1 MPNLSEPAV
10 DVRDL
15 RMRYG
20 SREVLRGIDLRIE
33 PGTILGL
40 LGPNGAGKTTTIEI
54 LEGFRRRS
62 SGSVR
67 VLGQDPER
75 GGEDWRARL
84 GIVLQDWRDHRRW
97 RVRELLEHLGRYYR
111 PYSSPSRMRPLSTDL
126 ILDQLGLLPLA
137 STNIAKLS
145 GGQRRRLDV
154 AIGLVGNPELLFLD
168 EPTVGFDPEARYE
181 FHQVIRDI
189 SQTTNTAIILTTH
202 DLAEAESL
210 ATRIAILNYGRIVV
224 DDTPVLLK
232 SRLTSQAIISHHW
245 RGRDHRDEIPLR
257 DVEHVVRGLLVERPD
272 LSQLEVTRPTLETAY
287 LNLVNGQ
294 DPGPAAARLGSI
306 PLEESTP

>member
-1 MPNLSEPAV
+1 MPNTSEPAV

-15 RMRYG
+15 WMRYCPH
-20 SREVLRGIDLRIE
+20 EVLRGIDLRID

-67 VLGQDPER
+67 VLGRDPER

-111 PYSSPSRMRPLSTDL
+111 PYSGPQRMRPLPTDL
-126 ILDQLGLLPLA
+126 VLDQLGLLPLA

-181 FHQVIRDI
+181 FHQVIQNI
-189 SQTTNTAIILTTH
+189 SQTTDTAIILTTH

-210 ATRIAILNYGRIVV
+210 ATRIAILNNGRIVI
-224 DDTPVLLK
+224 DDTPAPLK
-232 SRLTSQAIISHHW
+232 SRLTSQAVISYHW
-245 RGRDHRDEIPLR
+245 QGHDHRVEVPL
-257 DVEHVVRGLLVERPD
+257 DSVEHVVRGLLVDRPD

-287 LNLVNGQ
+287 LNLVSGQ
-294 DPGPAAARLGSI
+294 DPNPAPARLMSTPMG
-306 PLEESTP
+306 ESTP

>member
-1 MPNLSEPAV
+1 MHHAAQPAV
-10 DVRDL
+10 EVDDL

-20 SREVLRGIDLRIE
+20 TREVLRGVDLHIE
-33 PGTILGL
+33 PGTVMGL

-75 GGEDWRARL
+75 GDERWRARL

-97 RVRELLEHLGRYYR
+97 RVGELLDHLGRYYR
-111 PYSSPSRMRPLSTDL
+111 PYSSPSRTRPLPAER

-137 STNIAKLS
+137 STRVAKLS

-154 AIGLVGNPELLFLD
+154 AIGLIGNPELLFLD

-181 FHQVIRDI
+181 FHQMIKQIAR
-189 SQTTNTAIILTTH
+189 TTDTAIILTTH

-210 ATRIAILNYGRIVV
+210 ASRIAILDGGTIVV
-224 DDTPVLLK
+224 DDTPARLK
-232 SRLTSQAIISHHW
+232 VRLTSHAVVSYHW
-245 RGRDHRDEIPLR
+245 HGRDERVEVPID
-257 DVEHVVRGLLVERPD
+257 DVERIVHRLFDERPD
-272 LSQLEVTRPTLETAY
+272 LSHLEVIRPSLEDAY
-287 LNLVNGQ
+287 LNLVSTDARPQ
-294 DPGPAAARLGSI
+294 EKEHRFPTPAGKAAS
-306 PLEESTP
+306 

>member
-1 MPNLSEPAV
+1 MHHATEAIV

-20 SREVLRGIDLRIE
+20 TREVLCGVDLRIE
-33 PGTILGL
+33 PGTVLGL

-62 SGSVR
+62 SGSIR
-67 VLGQDPER
+67 VLGKDPEH
-75 GGEDWRARL
+75 GDESWRARL

-111 PYSSPSRMRPLSTDL
+111 PYSTASRTRPLPADL

-137 STNIAKLS
+137 TTGIAKLS

-168 EPTVGFDPEARYE
+168 EPTVGFDPEARYD
-181 FHQVIRDI
+181 FHQVIHEIAGTAD
-189 SQTTNTAIILTTH
+189 TAIILTTH

-210 ATRIAILNYGRIVV
+210 ATRIAILDHGRIIV
-224 DDTPVLLK
+224 DDTPARLK
-232 SRLTSQAIISHHW
+232 ARLTSHAVVSHHW
-245 RGRDHRDEIPLR
+245 RGGDHRIDVPVG
-257 DVEHVVRGLLVERPD
+257 DVERTVRQLLDERPD
-272 LSQLEVTRPTLETAY
+272 LSQLEVTRPNLEKAY
-287 LNLVNGQ
+287 LNLVSSDRQNPSTGRFM
-294 DPGPAAARLGSI
+294 PAPVLGATS
-306 PLEESTP
+306 